1 MGEDPRGSPRRV
13 DPSLPRSGNVRSYLT
28 QVEGEISCISA
39 LSTNNVYPRW
49 SSASPTTPGVQ
60 AIPRLVIACCR
71 SPPSCLPSPSLLPSF
86 CRANIYIYVARPPL
100 TNCAKMPDAKFPLLH
115 PRVHG
120 SCSPDLA
127 ILVKFYLFNSSRF
140 SVKGRKK
147 GMD

>member
-28 QVEGEISCISA
+28 QMEGEISCISA

-71 SPPSCLPSPSLLPSF
+71 SPPSCLPSPSFLPSF

-100 TNCAKMPDAKFPLLH
+100 TNCPILNFHYSTRAYTA
-115 PRVHG
+115 RV
-120 SCSPDLA
+120 LQ
-127 ILVKFYLFNSSRF
+127 IWRF
-140 SVKGRKK
+140 SSNFTFLILLDSRVKGRKK